1 MEPCSNLFA
10 VGKVFEQLLLFLSR
24 PSRVQAFWKITLMW
38 EIKLACDLKNAIYL
52 RSECFFFVFFQIN
65 KSFYLLNPS
74 WIYVRTKTTVCF
86 ERDSQTKNQ
95 QRTSLSSWM
104 FLSILKMIKNSVIFW
119 VFLFIYCFLFW
130 SDVLFPAGKDSLHA
144 ELSIDVSRVVP
155 SPAFTGTGGI
165 QSTAAGLNALLG
177 LRSVSNR
184 SDQSVK
190 IVIFSVQSRPVFCT
204 KGILGLVRMAIFF
217 ILALSNN
224 L

>member
-1 MEPCSNLFA
+1 MRSTYVPN
-10 VGKVFEQLLLFLSR
+10 VF
-24 PSRVQAFWKITLMW
+24 
-38 EIKLACDLKNAIYL
+38 C
-52 RSECFFFVFFQIN
+52 FQIN